1 MSIEVKNGDGKS
13 PTDIEAELTG
23 AGLHFLALDV
33 PPVENS
39 AHWHNF
45 SSIFYITKGSLRLT
59 DVKSG
64 EVLDAQPGSRVSVP
78 ERTLHAESSATG
90 YSILLG
96 VTRDPTTFEE
106 DVNLS
111 PADLPG

>member
-1 MSIEVKNGDGKS
+1 MTIEVRNGGGKS
-13 PTDIEAELTG
+13 PADIEAELTE

-39 AHWHNF
+39 AHWHDF
-45 SSIFYITKGSLRLT
+45 SSVFYVTKGSLRLT
-59 DVKSG
+59 DVESG
-64 EVLDAQPGSRVSVP
+64 EVLDAQPGCRVSVP
-78 ERTLHAESSATG
+78 ERTLHAENSTTG

-96 VTRDPTTFEE
+96 VTRDPATFEE